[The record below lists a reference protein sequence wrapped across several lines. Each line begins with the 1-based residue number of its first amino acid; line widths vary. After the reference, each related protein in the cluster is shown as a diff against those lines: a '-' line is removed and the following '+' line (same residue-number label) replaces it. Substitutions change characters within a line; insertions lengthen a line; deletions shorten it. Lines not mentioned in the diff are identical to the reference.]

1 MAHVRHEEWRHLVGN
16 GGASEG
22 LSGQCVSRI
31 ALPFPGYPAFYFL
44 VMDQTQDLGD
54 RLTEIG
60 RRDILPHG
68 LFRIHRLM

>member
-1 MAHVRHEEWRHLVGN
+1 MAHVRHEEWRQFAEN

-31 ALPFPGYPAFYFL
+31 APFPGYPAFYFL

-60 RRDILPHG
+60 RRDIPAHG
-68 LFRIHRLM
+68 LFRIHHLM

>member
-1 MAHVRHEEWRHLVGN
+1 MATIRRKWRGVR
-16 GGASEG
+16 GAFGAVRFSY
-22 LSGQCVSRI
+22 RT
-31 ALPFPGYPAFYFL
+31 PFPGYSAFYFL

-60 RRDILPHG
+60 RRDIPAHG

>member
-1 MAHVRHEEWRHLVGN
+1 MRNGDTSPEMAGRQRGFRGSAFL
-16 GGASEG
+16 
-22 LSGQCVSRI
+22 VSR
-31 ALPFPGYPAFYFL
+31 PFPGDPAFYFL

>member
-1 MAHVRHEEWRHLVGN
+1 MATVRRKWR
-16 GGASEG
+16 GARGAFGAVCFSY
-22 LSGQCVSRI
+22 C
-31 ALPFPGYPAFYFL
+31 APFPGDPAFYFL